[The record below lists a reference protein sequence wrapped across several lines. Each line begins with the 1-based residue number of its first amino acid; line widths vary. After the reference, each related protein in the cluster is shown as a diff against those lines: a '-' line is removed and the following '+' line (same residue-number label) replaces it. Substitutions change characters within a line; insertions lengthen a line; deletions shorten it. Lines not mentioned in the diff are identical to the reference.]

1 MKIKSFNFLGIL
13 LLLFIVSCGCCKETT
28 SSQEECKDCLTKEG
42 IMRYSGDPATDGCGW
57 LIEIGNEKYS
67 LNKFKQDDFSISEKV
82 KIVYK
87 KTTKTFDCAWS
98 LKYIIIEPIKIEK
111 L

>member
-1 MKIKSFNFLGIL
+1 MKVFNFFSIL
-13 LLLFIVSCGCCKETT
+13 LLFLVVSCGCCKETT
-28 SSQEECKDCLTKEG
+28 SSQEGCKDCLTSEG
-42 IMRYSGDPATDGCGW
+42 VMGYYGDPATDGCGW

-67 LNKFKQDDFSISEKV
+67 LNKFKKNDFEISERV

-87 KTTKTFDCAWS
+87 KTDKLFHCTWN
-98 LKYIIIEPIKIEK
+98 LKYTIIETIKIEE